1 MREGNTYKKI
11 TFKNKVCETSLSNL
25 SFEAHCAFND
35 SNTIDESKIITIK
48 NEYGENI
55 ILKTQPLA

>member
-1 MREGNTYKKI
+1 M
-11 TFKNKVCETSLSNL
+11 LNL

-35 SNTIDESKIITIK
+35 SNIIDESKIITTK
-48 NEYGENI
+48 NELGERI

>member
-1 MREGNTYKKI
+1 M
-11 TFKNKVCETSLSNL
+11 FKNNACETSVSNL

-35 SNTIDESKIITIK
+35 SNIIDESKIITIK
-48 NEYGENI
+48 NEFGEKI

>member
-11 TFKNKVCETSLSNL
+11 TFKNKACETSLSNL

-35 SNTIDESKIITIK
+35 SNIIDESKIITIK
-48 NEYGENI
+48 NEFGEKI

>member
-11 TFKNKVCETSLSNL
+11 TFKNKACETSLSNL

-35 SNTIDESKIITIK
+35 SNIIDESKIITTK
-48 NEYGENI
+48 NELGEKI